1 MAAGRRAGQRGQVG
15 GFCSKTF
22 KNVFKFLNLKVQRF
36 GQGRAKAAAVS
47 TLSGGRKAG
56 STQHDGLRITIKK
69 RYT

>member
-22 KNVFKFLNLKVQRF
+22 KNVFKFLNLKVQCF

-56 STQHDGLRITIKK
+56 SRDPLAVRI
-69 RYT
+69 